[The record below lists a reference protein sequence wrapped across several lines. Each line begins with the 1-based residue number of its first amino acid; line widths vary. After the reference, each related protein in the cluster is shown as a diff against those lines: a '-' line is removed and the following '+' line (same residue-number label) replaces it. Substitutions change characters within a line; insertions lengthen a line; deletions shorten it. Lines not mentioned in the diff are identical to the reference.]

1 MASWKSN
8 SYEGRYLQLTITEK
22 VDVAKNQ
29 STLYWTLTSVGG
41 SSLYY
46 SIAATSVK
54 INGTEV
60 YSKGATDWSSKVFP
74 AAKGSKNG
82 QLVVSHNADGSKK
95 IQVDFQTRVWY
106 SDAVNY
112 GSEMT
117 LTKIDRSSPTI
128 NLVVSNITA
137 NSLQISANSNV
148 ACDRWRYSVDG
159 GKTYTQFSTQS
170 GTSVSTTISSLSPN
184 TTYNIKVEG
193 RRKTNQVCGYSAVK
207 SAKTLGAASFQSVD
221 NFSADAST
229 VKINAKIL
237 VYDSSFKNVVKLCN
251 GDTELLT
258 LDAGTA
264 YTAGSSTKTYTLT
277 SSQRTTILK
286 DMSKT
291 KTKSY
296 NLIIWSYKDNSLI
309 ASNKIVVT
317 ALTSADLSA
326 PKAGTITW
334 YDLFYRVG
342 HQYTEAETVLL
353 QNISTLCFYTSGFEL
368 KNGATYDHSFIQ
380 IGNETFD
387 MYRNDVNGNGLLPQ
401 GKISIPGGTYKVV
414 YTCFDSRG
422 YSCSITSEM
431 TIKSYER
438 PSFQTIALKRKDM
451 VGEEVKLEISCKF
464 YSLPVNGTNKNG
476 INTFKYRYQEKSADS
491 WSAWKSLSNCGKI
504 TYSSDRLDFLADVGF
519 EKLSSSKDYLFQ
531 IAICD
536 DVCHS
541 LIGYDG
547 GATEDN
553 VTTYEYKTLLKGTP
567 GIAVRNEK
575 GADGKYTGRALF
587 GINNNNPQCPLDVN
601 GIIQQ
606 NGLGVFGTVST
617 NLGESDLDDVVA
629 QGIYWAPSYDKFED
643 LHYPSYYNT
652 YSSGGRVLWGD
663 WGIVEVF
670 TDGGTV
676 IQRFVSRDA
685 PFRTYIRHRFNGVWS
700 EWQNI
705 WNVHRTTLKVA
716 NNFSI
721 NRAYCTLQGSMVN
734 VYANITSAN
743 KLTAKSNYDIASFAE
758 ENVIPSS
765 PVATVGILSN
775 GSGASG
781 TFGTCSAWYT
791 TTNNVNK
798 FRVTPHLDLPA
809 GGTIEFNLVWD
820 IYADWQ

>member
-29 STLYWTLTSVGG
+29 SILYWTLTSTGG

-46 SIAATSVK
+46 STAATSVK

-82 QLVVSHNADGSKK
+82 QLVVPHNADGSKK

-137 NSLQISANSNV
+137 NSLQISANSNA

-170 GTSVSTTISSLSPN
+170 GTSVRTTISSFSPN

-193 RRKTNQVCGYSAVK
+193 RKNTNQVCGYSSVK
-207 SAKTLGAASFQSVD
+207 SAKTLGAASFQSVG

-229 VKINAKIL
+229 VKIIAKIL

-258 LDAGTA
+258 LDSGTA

-291 KTKSY
+291 QTKSY

-309 ASNKIVVT
+309 ASNKMAVT
-317 ALTSADLSA
+317 ALTSAALSA

-342 HQYTEAETVLL
+342 HKYTEAETVLL
-353 QNISTLCFYTSGFEL
+353 QNISKLCFHTSGFEL
-368 KNGATYDHSFIQ
+368 KNEATYDHSYIQ
-380 IGNETFD
+380 IGSETFN
-387 MYRNDVNGNGLLPQ
+387 MVRNDINGNGILPQ
-401 GKISIPGGTYKVV
+401 GKITIPGGTYKVV

-438 PSFQTIALKRKDM
+438 PSFQTITLKRKDM

-504 TYSSDRLDFLADVGF
+504 TYSSDRLDFVADVGF

-531 IAICD
+531 FAIRD
-536 DVCHS
+536 DVCQD
-541 LIGYDG
+541 LISNDEGV
-547 GATEDN
+547 TEDD
-553 VTTYEYKTLLKGTP
+553 VTTYEYKTLIKGTP

-575 GADGKYTGRALF
+575 GTDGKYTGRAFF
-587 GINNNNPQCPLDVN
+587 GINNNNPQCPLDVTGDIKMN
-601 GIIQQ
+601 SH
-606 NGLGVFGTVST
+606 NVMGVVQ
-617 NLGESDLDDVVA
+617 ESIASDVYLDNIVEA
-629 QGIYWAPSYDKFED
+629 GIYFQRSVPVADRG
-643 LHYPSYYNT
+643 YPALVYGTLEVISV
-652 YSSGGRVLWGD
+652 SQSLVL
-663 WGIVEVF
+663 
-670 TDGGTV
+670 
-676 IQRFVSRDA
+676 QRYTQRDA
-685 PFRTYIRHRFNGVWS
+685 PYRTYVRTKINSNWGAWRQVWNGFDQKKFMATNEISTTRCYLTKTANMCTLYVVGTVNSAVTKGTDKQVGSIPEELTPEYTHSTCGIIKSYYSAAAWVNGLKTSSGTAHTSKNKVYIRPSVDMASGDAFEFTLVWNLDI
-700 EWQNI
+700 EWQ
-705 WNVHRTTLKVA
+705 
-716 NNFSI
+716 
-721 NRAYCTLQGSMVN
+721 
-734 VYANITSAN
+734 
-743 KLTAKSNYDIASFAE
+743 
-758 ENVIPSS
+758 
-765 PVATVGILSN
+765 
-775 GSGASG
+775 
-781 TFGTCSAWYT
+781 
-791 TTNNVNK
+791 
-798 FRVTPHLDLPA
+798 
-809 GGTIEFNLVWD
+809 
-820 IYADWQ
+820 